1 MICNFSRRSGIDAL
15 AGKIRNGATIDLAE
29 VQALAPGVISPT
41 PPAKPL
47 PISNLNRLTNII
59 KLPWVLF
66 KRKIEALI
74 DHKFLTLNHEI
85 SALNKRIHFLEVNN
99 PPKGMI
105 HRHNSCS
112 LNHKK

>member
-1 MICNFSRRSGIDAL
+1 MICNFSSRSGIDAL

-29 VQALAPGVISPT
+29 VQALAPGVINSP
-41 PPAKPL
+41 PLAKPL
-47 PISNLNRLTNII
+47 PISNFNRLSNLI

-66 KRKIEALI
+66 KKKIEALI
-74 DHKFLTLNHEI
+74 DHKLLTLNHEI
-85 SALNKRIHFLEVNN
+85 STLNKRIHFLEVNN

-112 LNHKK
+112 LIHKK